1 MDDKTRK
8 IAKRLANKIIR
19 EVGPAVREYAGT
31 ELGGTEV
38 KTGAD
43 GTPTSYI
50 DQVAE
55 EKIINILKNADVLS
69 YLVSEEVGE
78 LKLGKG
84 TKRSVVLTQEL
95 RRTDLKEDEIPK
107 FIFLI
112 DPVDGTSNAIK
123 EIPAY
128 AISIAVA
135 DVNQGRVATINDVEL
150 GFLYNLANGNFFEA
164 EKGKGCKLNNE
175 KVKPSKVIKVNQM
188 TLGGFTKTGTSE
200 ASKLVD
206 SARRMRVLGSVV
218 LELSYVASGK
228 YDAFLDLR
236 GSRIIDIAAG
246 KLILEEAGGII
257 TDKYGQKINNVLS
270 IYEKT
275 IVVAANNEIM
285 HKEIIDILNNNQA
298 DIIGKIGIISRIDKK
313 VPILFAA
320 KIIDYVLTSGC
331 EVVIE
336 RRLAQKL
343 VELKDN
349 PELDKIKQDAKENYP
364 EVAHML
370 DDIDLNIDYEKLS
383 AELFDFDCDMAT
395 ILGGD
400 GTLLRAQS
408 RMNPEIP
415 LFGINMGTVGFLTE
429 IEVKDTFDALRE
441 ILKGNYYKEKRTRLV
456 VSHENHNFTA
466 MNEVVIMSNQAAKML
481 HFEIQVDG
489 EIIEEVR
496 ADGLIVSTPSGSTAY
511 SMSAGGPIVDP
522 KVEGFIIIPICPYK
536 LGVRPFVVSDNSEI
550 TVKLLKKGKSA
561 VFVMDGQI
569 TEEADYEEEITF
581 NKYRKPAYFI
591 RTSSKYFYEKVK
603 DKLKDGGIDDNTRCL
618 K

>member
-275 IVVAANNEIM
+275 IVDAANNEIM

-429 IEVKDTFDALRE
+429 IEVKDTFEALRE

-466 MNEVVIMSNQAAKML
+466 MNEVVIMTNQAAKML

-561 VFVMDGQI
+561 VFVMDGQL
-569 TEEADYEEEITF
+569 TEEADYEEEIKF

>member
-313 VPILFAA
+313 IPILFAA

-349 PELDKIKQDAKENYP
+349 PELDKIKQDTKESYP

-466 MNEVVIMSNQAAKML
+466 MNEVVIMTNQAAKML

-569 TEEADYEEEITF
+569 TEEADYEEEIKF

>member
-466 MNEVVIMSNQAAKML
+466 MNEVVIMTNQAAKML

-603 DKLKDGGIDDNTRCL
+603 DKL
-618 K
+618 

>member
-107 FIFLI
+107 LFLI

-228 YDAFLDLR
+228 YDAFLDCGR
-236 GSRIIDIAAG
+236 
-246 KLILEEAGGII
+246 K
-257 TDKYGQKINNVLS
+257 
-270 IYEKT
+270 
-275 IVVAANNEIM
+275 
-285 HKEIIDILNNNQA
+285 A
-298 DIIGKIGIISRIDKK
+298 DS
-313 VPILFAA
+313 
-320 KIIDYVLTSGC
+320 
-331 EVVIE
+331 
-336 RRLAQKL
+336 
-343 VELKDN
+343 
-349 PELDKIKQDAKENYP
+349 
-364 EVAHML
+364 
-370 DDIDLNIDYEKLS
+370 
-383 AELFDFDCDMAT
+383 
-395 ILGGD
+395 
-400 GTLLRAQS
+400 
-408 RMNPEIP
+408 
-415 LFGINMGTVGFLTE
+415 
-429 IEVKDTFDALRE
+429 
-441 ILKGNYYKEKRTRLV
+441 
-456 VSHENHNFTA
+456 
-466 MNEVVIMSNQAAKML
+466 
-481 HFEIQVDG
+481 
-489 EIIEEVR
+489 
-496 ADGLIVSTPSGSTAY
+496 
-511 SMSAGGPIVDP
+511 
-522 KVEGFIIIPICPYK
+522 
-536 LGVRPFVVSDNSEI
+536 
-550 TVKLLKKGKSA
+550 
-561 VFVMDGQI
+561 
-569 TEEADYEEEITF
+569 
-581 NKYRKPAYFI
+581 
-591 RTSSKYFYEKVK
+591 
-603 DKLKDGGIDDNTRCL
+603 
-618 K
+618 

>member
-429 IEVKDTFDALRE
+429 IEVKDTFEALRE

-466 MNEVVIMSNQAAKML
+466 MNEVVIMTNQAAKML

-591 RTSSKYFYEKVK
+591 RTSSKSFYEKVK

>member
-1 MDDKTRK
+1 MDSETRK
-8 IAKRLANKIIR
+8 IARHLANKIIR
-19 EVGPAVREYAGT
+19 NVGPAVREYAGT
-31 ELGGTEV
+31 DLGGTEV

-43 GTPTSYI
+43 GTPTSFI

-55 EKIINILKNADVLS
+55 EKIITILKNAKVYS
-69 YLVSEEVGE
+69 YLVSEEIGE

-84 TKRSVVLTQEL
+84 TKRSINLTQEL
-95 RRTDLKEDEIPK
+95 RRTDLSDDETPK

-128 AISIAVA
+128 AISIAIA
-135 DVNQGRVATINDVEL
+135 DVNQGHVATINDVEL

-175 KVKPSKVIKVNQM
+175 SVKPSDVIRVNEM

-257 TDKYGQKINNVLS
+257 TDKYGQKLDNVLS
-270 IYEKT
+270 IYEKA
-275 IVVAANNEIM
+275 IVVAANNKIM
-285 HKEIIDILNNNQA
+285 HKQIINILNDNQA
-298 DIIGKIGIISRIDKK
+298 EIIGKIGVISRIDQET
-313 VPILFAA
+313 PILFAA
-320 KIIDYVLTSGC
+320 KIIDYIFTNGR
-331 EVVIE
+331 EVVVEKQLAHKLIE
-336 RRLAQKL
+336 LRK
-343 VELKDN
+343 N
-349 PELDKIKQDAKENYP
+349 PNLDKIIQETKENYP
-364 EVAHML
+364 EIASEL
-370 DDIDLNIDYEKLS
+370 DEIDFNIDYEKIS
-383 AELFDFDCDMAT
+383 QNLFDFDCDMA
-395 ILGGD
+395 IVLGGD
-400 GTLLRAQS
+400 GTLLRAHNKM
-408 RMNPEIP
+408 RDEVPI
-415 LFGINMGTVGFLTE
+415 FGINMGTVGFLTE
-429 IEVKDTFDALRE
+429 IEVKHTFDALND
-441 ILKGNYYKEKRTRLV
+441 ILRGDYYKEKRTRLV
-456 VSHENHNFTA
+456 VSHENHNFKA
-466 MNEVVIMSNQAAKML
+466 MNEVVVMTDKPAKML
-481 HFEIQVDG
+481 HFQILVDG

-496 ADGLIVSTPSGSTAY
+496 ADGLIISTPSGSTAY

-522 KVEGFIIIPICPYK
+522 KVGGFIINPICPYK
-536 LGVRPFVVSDNSEI
+536 LGARPFVVSDNSEI
-550 TVKLLKKGKSA
+550 TVKLLKKGKNA

-569 TEEADYEEEITF
+569 NEEAKYEEEIKF
-581 NKYRKPAYFI
+581 KKSRKDAYFI

-603 DKLKDGGIDDNTRCL
+603 DKLNEGGIE
-618 K
+618 KK

>member
-313 VPILFAA
+313 IPILFAA

-429 IEVKDTFDALRE
+429 IEVKDTFEALRE

-466 MNEVVIMSNQAAKML
+466 MNEVVIMTNQAAKML

-561 VFVMDGQI
+561 VFVMDGQL
-569 TEEADYEEEITF
+569 TEEADYEEEIKF

>member
-218 LELSYVASGK
+218 LELSYVASVK
-228 YDAFLDLR
+228 YDAGLDVR

-429 IEVKDTFDALRE
+429 IEVKDTFEALRE

-466 MNEVVIMSNQAAKML
+466 MNEVVIMTNQAAKML

-561 VFVMDGQI
+561 VFVMDGQL
-569 TEEADYEEEITF
+569 TEEADYEEEIKF

>member
-429 IEVKDTFDALRE
+429 IEVKDTFEALRE

-466 MNEVVIMSNQAAKML
+466 MNEVVIMTNQAAKML

-569 TEEADYEEEITF
+569 TEEADYEEEIKF